1 MAVGNDKAVIL
12 IRVPKGT
19 RIAIMA
25 DLIRQP
31 SHKAGS
37 EYEKR
42 IIEKFHGRRLEW
54 ENEPAPEWIK
64 IQDLNEDEIQLTL
77 QNAIRLGR
85 MKNLLM
91 IIQNLFFE
99 V

>member
-1 MAVGNDKAVIL
+1 MNPWPIGNDKAVIV
-12 IRVPKGT
+12 IRVSGKRDAYCYNGRPY
-19 RIAIMA
+19 
-25 DLIRQP
+25 IRQGP
-31 SHKAGS
+31 TTQSMPRS

-42 IIEKFHGRRLEW
+42 IIEKFHGHRRW

-85 MKNLLM
+85 K
-91 IIQNLFFE
+91 
-99 V
+99 